1 MAMSAL
7 RNEGRFFSVFCFH
20 TQRPGRSNI
29 ATPTVKL
36 IPLGG
41 LGGIGRNCLVIEH
54 DDVIM
59 VVDAGLMFP
68 EEEMLWVDIV
78 IPDFSY
84 LIANRDKV
92 RGIVLTHGHE
102 DHIGALSYLLEHVNA
117 PVYATPL
124 TRGLVEKK
132 LRNAAVKKRAEF
144 HTAQA
149 GREIVIG
156 PFRVTPFHVNHS
168 IPDAVGLAIRTPL
181 GLIVHTGDFKID
193 HTPIEGK
200 PADLSALARLTNEG
214 VVMLLSDSTNA
225 ESPGYTISESLLVG
239 TFDQVFAQAKGRII
253 VATFASLLSRVQLV
267 IETAARMGRKVAVA
281 GRSMEDNIGI
291 AEELGYVRFPEGVR
305 VPLAQIQNLPDDKV
319 CVLATGS
326 QGEPNAALSRMASGR
341 FRYVNIREG
350 DTVLF
355 SSKAIPGNET
365 AIYRNIDELSRL
377 GADVVYGRHAGLH
390 VSGHAAQE
398 ELKLML
404 NLLRP
409 LYFVPVHGAYRM
421 LRAHAK
427 LAYELGFAPEDV
439 FLMDNGDSLELT
451 PAGVQRGETLALEDV
466 LVDGALVGDVG
477 STILRDRQTLG
488 NDGFVVAR
496 VTVNLEQH
504 ALAAEPEIVSQGFV
518 YVPDSAQLLAA
529 ARDTIQGIVSH
540 NGHGV
545 DPEEEIGREIKRGL
559 SDLFYRETRRR
570 PVVIAMV
577 TASVPVQN

>member
-1 MAMSAL
+1 
-7 RNEGRFFSVFCFH
+7 
-20 TQRPGRSNI
+20 
-29 ATPTVKL
+29 L

-41 LGGIGRNCLVIEH
+41 LGAIGRNCLVLEH
-54 DDVIM
+54 DDTII

-68 EEEMLWVDIV
+68 EEEMLGVDIV

-84 LIANRDKV
+84 LIANRAKV
-92 RGIVLTHGHE
+92 HGIFLTHGHE
-102 DHIGALSYLLEHVNA
+102 DHIGALSYLLEQVNA
-117 PVYATPL
+117 PVYATSL
-124 TRGLVEKK
+124 TRGLVENK
-132 LRNAAVKKRAEF
+132 LRNSAVKNK
-144 HTAQA
+144 AQLNTVQP
-149 GREIVIG
+149 GQEIVVG

-193 HTPIEGK
+193 HTPIEGR
-200 PADLSALARLTNEG
+200 PADLSALAHLTNEG
-214 VVMLLSDSTNA
+214 VVLLLSDSTNA
-225 ESPGYTISESLLVG
+225 ESPGYTLSESELVG
-239 TFDQVFAQAKGRII
+239 TFHQVFSQAKGRII

-267 IETAARMGRKVAVA
+267 IETAAKLGRKVAVA
-281 GRSMEDNIGI
+281 GRSMEDNVAI
-291 AEELGYVRFPEGVR
+291 AEQLGYVRFPEGVR
-305 VPLAQIQNLPDDKV
+305 VPLSQIQNLPDDKV

-326 QGEPNAALSRMASGR
+326 QGEPNAALARMAVGR

-350 DTVLF
+350 DTVLL

-365 AIYRNIDELSRL
+365 AIYRNIDNLSRL

-390 VSGHAAQE
+390 VSGHAAEE

-427 LAYELGFAPEDV
+427 LAYELGFASEDV

-451 PAGVQRGETLALEDV
+451 PAGIKRGETLALEDI

-477 STILRDRQTLG
+477 STILRDRQTLAK
-488 NDGFVVAR
+488 DGFVVAR
-496 VTVNLEQH
+496 VSVDLAQH
-504 ALAAEPEIVSQGFV
+504 ALTSEPELVSQGFV
-518 YVPDSAQLLAA
+518 YVPESAPLMTA
-529 ARDTIQGIVSH
+529 ARDAINNIVSH

-545 DPEEEIGREIKRGL
+545 DPEEEMEQQIKRGL

-577 TASVPVQN
+577 TASDRN

>member
-1 MAMSAL
+1 
-7 RNEGRFFSVFCFH
+7 
-20 TQRPGRSNI
+20 
-29 ATPTVKL
+29 L

-41 LGGIGRNCLVIEH
+41 LGAIGRNCLVLEH
-54 DDVIM
+54 DDTII

-68 EEEMLWVDIV
+68 EEEMLGVDIV

-84 LIANRDKV
+84 LIANRAKV
-92 RGIVLTHGHE
+92 HGIFLTHGHE
-102 DHIGALSYLLEHVNA
+102 DHIGALSYLLEQVNA
-117 PVYATPL
+117 PVYATSL
-124 TRGLVEKK
+124 TRGLVENK
-132 LRNAAVKKRAEF
+132 LRNSAVKNK
-144 HTAQA
+144 AQLNTVQP
-149 GREIVIG
+149 GQEIVVG

-193 HTPIEGK
+193 HTPIEGR
-200 PADLSALARLTNEG
+200 PADLSALAHLTNEG
-214 VVMLLSDSTNA
+214 VVLLLSDSTNA
-225 ESPGYTISESLLVG
+225 ESPGYTLSESELVG
-239 TFDQVFAQAKGRII
+239 TFHQVFSQAKGRII

-267 IETAARMGRKVAVA
+267 IETAAKLGRKVAVA
-281 GRSMEDNIGI
+281 GRSMEDNVAI
-291 AEELGYVRFPEGVR
+291 AEQLGYVRFPEGVR
-305 VPLAQIQNLPDDKV
+305 VPLSQIQNLPDDKV

-326 QGEPNAALSRMASGR
+326 QGEPNAALARMAMGR

-350 DTVLF
+350 DTVLL

-365 AIYRNIDELSRL
+365 AIYRNIDNLSRL

-390 VSGHAAQE
+390 VSGHAAEE

-427 LAYELGFAPEDV
+427 LAYELGFASEDV

-451 PAGVQRGETLALEDV
+451 PAGIKRGETLALEDI

-477 STILRDRQTLG
+477 STILRDRQTLAK
-488 NDGFVVAR
+488 DGFVVAR
-496 VTVNLEQH
+496 VSVDLAQH
-504 ALAAEPEIVSQGFV
+504 ALTSEPELVSQGFV
-518 YVPDSAQLLAA
+518 YVPESAPLMTA
-529 ARDTIQGIVSH
+529 ARDAINNIVSH

-545 DPEEEIGREIKRGL
+545 DPEEEMEQQIKRGL

-577 TASVPVQN
+577 TASDRN

>member
-1 MAMSAL
+1 VL
-7 RNEGRFFSVFCFH
+7 
-20 TQRPGRSNI
+20 
-29 ATPTVKL
+29 
-36 IPLGG
+36 
-41 LGGIGRNCLVIEH
+41 EH
-54 DDVIM
+54 DDTII

-68 EEEMLWVDIV
+68 EEEMLGVDIV

-84 LIANRDKV
+84 LIANRAKV
-92 RGIVLTHGHE
+92 HGIFLTHGHE
-102 DHIGALSYLLEHVNA
+102 DHIGALSYLLEQVNA
-117 PVYATPL
+117 PVYATSL
-124 TRGLVEKK
+124 TRGLVENK
-132 LRNAAVKKRAEF
+132 LRNSAVKNK
-144 HTAQA
+144 AQLNTVQP
-149 GREIVIG
+149 GQEIVVG

-193 HTPIEGK
+193 HTPIEGR
-200 PADLSALARLTNEG
+200 PADLSALAHLTNEG
-214 VVMLLSDSTNA
+214 VVLLLSDSTNA
-225 ESPGYTISESLLVG
+225 ESPGYTLSESELVG
-239 TFDQVFAQAKGRII
+239 TFHQVFSQAKGRII

-267 IETAARMGRKVAVA
+267 IETAAKLGRKVAVA
-281 GRSMEDNIGI
+281 GRSMEDNVAI
-291 AEELGYVRFPEGVR
+291 AEQLGYVRFPEGVR
-305 VPLAQIQNLPDDKV
+305 VPLSQIQNLPDDKV

-326 QGEPNAALSRMASGR
+326 QGEPNAALARMAMGR

-350 DTVLF
+350 DTVLL

-365 AIYRNIDELSRL
+365 AIYRNIDNLSRL

-390 VSGHAAQE
+390 VSGHAAEE

-427 LAYELGFAPEDV
+427 LAYELGFASEDV

-451 PAGVQRGETLALEDV
+451 PAGIKRGETLALEDI

-477 STILRDRQTLG
+477 STILRDRQTLAK
-488 NDGFVVAR
+488 DGFVVAR
-496 VTVNLEQH
+496 VSVDLAQH
-504 ALAAEPEIVSQGFV
+504 ALTSEPELVSQGFV
-518 YVPDSAQLLAA
+518 YVPESAPLMTA
-529 ARDTIQGIVSH
+529 ARDAINNIVSH

-545 DPEEEIGREIKRGL
+545 DPEEEMEQQIKRGL

-577 TASVPVQN
+577 TASDRN